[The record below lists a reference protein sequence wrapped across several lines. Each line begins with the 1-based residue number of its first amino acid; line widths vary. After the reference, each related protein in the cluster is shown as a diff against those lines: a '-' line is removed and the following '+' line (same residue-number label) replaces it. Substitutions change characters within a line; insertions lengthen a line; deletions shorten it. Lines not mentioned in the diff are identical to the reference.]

1 MLNVIYQIASNNY
14 YNMFFILIYLYLFA
28 CANVEKVSEG
38 GGLVDWRGALLYC
51 ISCHF

>member
-28 CANVEKVSEG
+28 QMLRKSVRVVG
-38 GGLVDWRGALLYC
+38 W
-51 ISCHF
+51 